1 MNCIYTYICSLLTL
15 LFAGLS
21 DNDSEALRQWQA
33 GTVVSK
39 TSVERFGMDA
49 CFKAEAIPDNV
60 FARMR
65 GKSYPDHCSVSRN
78 ELRYVKALHYDAEGQ
93 IHIGEMVCNQAIAAD
108 LVSIFRE
115 LFRNR
120 YPIERMVLI
129 DNYDADDERSMRNN
143 NSSCFCY
150 RVVAGSKKLS
160 KHARGMA
167 VDINTLYNPYV
178 KVRAN
183 GTRFVQP
190 SNAGKYCDR
199 TKTYPYTIRR
209 GDLCQRLF
217 AQHGF
222 RWGGDWKSSKDYQH
236 FER

>member
-1 MNCIYTYICSLLTL
+1 MNSIYTYIYSLLAL
-15 LFAGLS
+15 LFSGMGDA
-21 DNDSEALRQWQA
+21 DTEALRQWQA
-33 GTVVSK
+33 GKVVSEAA
-39 TSVERFGMDA
+39 VNNFGIDRCFQA
-49 CFKAEAIPDNV
+49 CPVTDDV

-65 GKSYPDHCSVSRN
+65 GKSYPDHCTISRQR
-78 ELRYVKALHYDAEGQ
+78 LRYVKALHYDAEGR

-108 LVSIFRE
+108 LVEIFRE
-115 LFRNR
+115 LYRHR

-129 DNYDADDERSMRNN
+129 DNYDADDERSMRDN

-150 RVVAGSKKLS
+150 RAVAGAKKLS

-183 GTRFVQP
+183 GTRFIQP

-199 TKTYPYTIRR
+199 TKTYPYTIKR
-209 GDLCQRLF
+209 GDLCHRLF
-217 AQHGF
+217 TQHGF
-222 RWGGDWKSSKDYQH
+222 QWGGNWKSCKDYQH